1 MKRLS
6 IIIALAA
13 MLGGQAYQVQAQGF
27 TVNKKDGKT
36 ETYQAKDIN
45 KMQPVTIKNSA
56 IVDGQ
61 EQTSS
66 ESGVL
71 IWMKDG
77 SFKQYGESEFTNISM
92 FGAESSDPTPGVRKV
107 SQAYKDYVGSSKMRK
122 DVEAFVES
130 AFILEAMKWEIY
142 SACTDNFNVEKDYQ
156 GDPANYD
163 YTKFFEYAEEFFGN
177 YDTYEKALHTLE
189 TMGVFESQTPKTRG
203 IISTMSQVY
212 NDINQGFVTYNDIFI
227 DVMHE
232 ACKGM
237 TREQKNRLWEAA
249 YNEAT
254 AETPSNRLG
263 CNNYKDWK
271 NKIVKDG
278 AGYKA
283 AYIFCKIMGNNSAND
298 TANPDLDLQKV
309 RNASAKLG
317 YGQNSGGTLAAI
329 GETLL
334 KAGVKGYAGLAAAG
348 AGIISTAQTAYDVTE
363 KTATFVKSLW
373 KGETDYGKKAVDA
386 ITTVSNAITNYIFG
400 KDLGTIGGEVKDY
413 LFDKVNETLKKYFTG
428 TEKIAEKEI
437 GKQNVGTTKVKDKDT
452 KSPGDVGIV
461 IEPDGEMAVIP
472 GEDGEF
478 TIPITEIGEFFINI
492 IDQLGDKFTG
502 TETVTDTTEDTEI
515 EVSTT
520 ESEQLEVDPTIQDPE
535 IVEDYTF
542 TLVPS
547 DIHFAADGGT
557 IYVTVEGDGVEYIE
571 STSSATWLGFSFMT
585 GSRSLALVANP
596 NTDIDERS
604 TSFWVA
610 VRMKD
615 GNVITRY
622 FRAYQDGGAIEEPE
636 PDEPDDSEVLPI
648 PDEIRNYMPIY
659 EGNSL
664 SDEFDNLE
672 SISINQLEL
681 VYAKDDKDYL
691 DYQRRLLISVW
702 DEEVDGPLTDE
713 RIANYVDDFRAEAAA
728 DRYLNNN
735 LRLNLNK
742 IGKNRFAIQSIDL
755 NGKSDDLWLE
765 FSVHGNDNK
774 FTLLY
779 SGSLPAGYWLTGSAL
794 VISGVLE
801 NGYIKDLY
809 WTAYFLKS
817 GGHLSLFYTLKEADG
832 ISEVTFK
839 GSQSRAVSLSPIAP
853 KTTKEYSIFAP
864 WSVKTSKQ

>member
-107 SQAYKDYVGSSKMRK
+107 SQAYKDYVGSPKMRK

-298 TANPDLDLQKV
+298 TANPDMDLQKV

-610 VRMKD
+610 VMMKD

-622 FRAYQDGGAIEEPE
+622 FRAYQDGGAVEPE
-636 PDEPDDSEVLPI
+636 PEEPDIPEVLQI
-648 PDEIRNYMPIY
+648 PTEIRNQMPTY
-659 EGNSL
+659 EGNSV
-664 SDEFDNLE
+664 
-672 SISINQLEL
+672 SIDSLVSFSVTQFEL
-681 VYAKDDKDYL
+681 VCAIDDEQYL
-691 DYQRRLLISVW
+691 DYYRKLIIDTW
-702 DEEVDGPLTDE
+702 DEEEEGPLTDE
-713 RIANYVDDFRAEAAA
+713 QLERLVNGARVKIPSDIIMANASTFNVSKKGK
-728 DRYLNNN
+728 
-735 LRLNLNK
+735 NK
-742 IGKNRFAIQSIDL
+742 IALQAIDG
-755 NGKSDDLWLE
+755 NGELDDDWVE
-765 FSVHGNDNK
+765 FSLHGTDNK
-774 FTLLY
+774 FTLYNYTPL
-779 SGSLPAGYWLTGSAL
+779 GVGYWHSGACV

-801 NGYIKDLY
+801 DGYIKDLY
-809 WTAYFLKS
+809 YAAYYLRKDGS
-817 GGHLSLFYTLKEADG
+817 LSSYFILKEADG
-832 ISEVTFK
+832 ISKETFK

-853 KTTKEYSIFAP
+853 KTTKGYSIFAP
-864 WSVKTSKQ
+864 WFVKTSKQ